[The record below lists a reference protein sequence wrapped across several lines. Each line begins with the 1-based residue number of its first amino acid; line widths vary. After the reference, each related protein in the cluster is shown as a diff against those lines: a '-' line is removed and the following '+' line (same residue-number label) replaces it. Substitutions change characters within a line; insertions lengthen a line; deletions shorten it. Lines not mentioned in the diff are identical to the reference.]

1 MITSNRSLFG
11 GSNFVPLYRLT
22 FTDYSDVN
30 QWPWWDKFDRDPC
43 REAVKIYDE
52 LYKDRYTGG
61 AIKTYTFVNNTLTAE
76 TNEQK
81 EYEIRMLKYARMI
94 LISGYAVSLVA
105 TTLGSFLM
113 LILRRLRNLV
123 CFVAP
128 PEVKLCHR
136 KCYYFFIKLKTN
148 IRCTRIWIHINLQ
161 FSFLLRAGIW
171 LFHDIYARK

>member
-1 MITSNRSLFG
+1 MKN
-11 GSNFVPLYRLT
+11 YH
-22 FTDYSDVN
+22 
-30 QWPWWDKFDRDPC
+30 
-43 REAVKIYDE
+43 E
-52 LYKDRYTGG
+52 LYQDRYTGG

-123 CFVAP
+123 SSLAT
-128 PEVKLCHR
+128 PEVANLHR
-136 KCYYFFIKLKTN
+136 KLDKMLTF
-148 IRCTRIWIHINLQ
+148 
-161 FSFLLRAGIW
+161 
-171 LFHDIYARK
+171 

>member
-1 MITSNRSLFG
+1 M
-11 GSNFVPLYRLT
+11 
-22 FTDYSDVN
+22 
-30 QWPWWDKFDRDPC
+30 
-43 REAVKIYDE
+43 
-52 LYKDRYTGG
+52 YKDRYTGG

-123 CFVAP
+123 SSLAT
-128 PEVKLCHR
+128 PEVANLHR
-136 KCYYFFIKLKTN
+136 KLDKMLTFR
-148 IRCTRIWIHINLQ
+148 RCTRIWIHINLQ

-171 LFHDIYARK
+171 LFHDIYARKYF